1 MIGGV
6 EYLEGDEVGDEVCE
20 RACKVGGGGWRGC
33 GGVGERKGE
42 GVGEG
47 ERGGGRE
54 RGRGVLVATCMQWCR
69 QPSGTQATTA
79 GQPRPLLP
87 LPAPWARA

>member
-1 MIGGV
+1 MQDLEFAYNV
-6 EYLEGDEVGDEVCE
+6 EPAWYRLCE
-20 RACKVGGGGWRGC
+20 REKEC
-33 GGVGERKGE
+33 EREKDY
-42 GVGEG
+42 
-47 ERGGGRE
+47 ERETERDTERDTERE
-54 RGRGVLVATCMQWCR
+54 ELVATCMQWCR